1 MPTLTE
7 QPPAE
12 TSGALFHALHSV
24 NVEAGLAYRAD
35 EEMRAQAGQNVIA
48 VVNARSA
55 ESSAADKEF
64 RAVVDARFAELSA
77 ENKEFR
83 AVVDARSGEIN
94 ARFEAID
101 TRFDAIQRE
110 LSLLRWMVGVGFTL
124 ISTFLAISTILS
136 R

>member
-83 AVVDARSGEIN
+83 ATV
-94 ARFEAID
+94 D
-101 TRFDAIQRE
+101 TRFEAIQRE
-110 LSLLRWMVGVGFTL
+110 LSLLRWMVGVGLTL
-124 ISTFLAISTILS
+124 ISTFLAISTVLS

>member
-7 QPPAE
+7 PPPTE

-64 RAVVDARFAELSA
+64 RAVVDARFAELRA
-77 ENKEFR
+77 ENQEFR
-83 AVVDARSGEIN
+83 AVVDAR
-94 ARFEAID
+94 FETID
-101 TRFDAIQRE
+101 TRFEAIQRE
-110 LSLLRWMVGVGFTL
+110 LALLRWMVGVGLTL
-124 ISTFLAISTILS
+124 ISTFLAISTVLS